1 MQPLLDPLRS
11 GIPVPSTVKKPV
23 PTLAPMSALRG
34 SVRRGSLWGGS
45 ASLSAPSTS
54 QMTKDPR
61 PLRDRSYQS
70 KMRQDVVNYLNS
82 SGFEISMSTL
92 ANIQGKDYRAIFH
105 ALALTLDSC
114 YPFKEVARFEDEF
127 VPALKALRYPF
138 AHQIDQKWLAAVASP
153 HSWPYLLGTLHWL
166 VELCKVCQDSF
177 QNCIHFQSL
186 VDARR
191 IPLQRASYSSGPSP
205 CSRRI

>member
-1 MQPLLDPLRS
+1 M
-11 GIPVPSTVKKPV
+11 V
-23 PTLAPMSALRG
+23 
-34 SVRRGSLWGGS
+34 
-45 ASLSAPSTS
+45 
-54 QMTKDPR
+54 KDPR

-82 SGFEISMSTL
+82 SGFEISMTTL
-92 ANIQGKDYRAIFH
+92 ANIQGKDYRAIFQ

-114 YPFKEVARFEDEF
+114 YPFKEGARFEDEF

-153 HSWPYLLGTLHWL
+153 HSWPYLLGALHWL
-166 VELCKVCQDSF
+166 VELCKVCRDSS
-177 QNCIHFQSL
+177 QNCIYFQSI

-191 IPLQRASYSSGPSP
+191 IPLQWASYSPGPSS